1 MKNIFVKSKRK
12 KDKMNYYSA
21 NFEHM
26 NTEVIQQ
33 WLYVAQ
39 HQLDHYKSGNVRT
52 MLLEGISNAAAEL
65 LFRYREEKK

>member
-1 MKNIFVKSKRK
+1 MG
-12 KDKMNYYSA
+12 YYSA

-26 NTEVIQQ
+26 NTHVIQQ

-39 HQLDHYKSGNVRT
+39 HQLDHYKEGVVRE

-65 LFRYREEKK
+65 LFRYRDETRRLYTTS

>member
-1 MKNIFVKSKRK
+1 M
-12 KDKMNYYSA
+12 MGYYSA

-26 NTEVIQQ
+26 HTHVIQQ

-39 HQLDHYKSGNVRT
+39 HQLDYYKEGVVRE

-65 LFRYREEKK
+65 LFRYREDMRQLT